1 MRSQAATTAT
11 PEHLV
16 PSAPLARA
24 LVALS
29 IALLVWCAC
38 GHRGNAQ
45 DQPLV
50 DNVFY
55 QTDLRQAIEDI
66 AAQAN
71 VNIIADPGVQGLV
84 SVAIENA
91 TVDEALKLLLAGTEY
106 DIQRTDD
113 YYLVFT
119 PDIDSD
125 SFTDVATTRVFQLSH
140 VNPETARSLLA
151 RPLQRFVSV
160 DPDASRLVIT
170 APREAMQRIEEDL
183 LKIDSAER
191 EDTVFMA
198 LNHIRVANA
207 RALLPAGLQNY
218 VRVDPDRNT
227 VAITGPVAQRTRVIG
242 QLRRL
247 DIPLP
252 PVAVDATNLHRT
264 HVVKLNNVS
273 PETAVNLLP
282 DAAAAYVRGDDASG
296 AVAVSAP
303 KHLVDELIADIRR
316 IDVKRQHV
324 MLDAR
329 VVVLEQSDL
338 LNFGTNFN
346 WPTIQA
352 GSSYMDGGDA
362 YEVRIGYTPSRT
374 FTDALQLTLNLLS
387 ANQEA
392 TILAS
397 PQVLAQDGVES
408 EIRVTN
414 EEYFQITAPEGNF
427 IQSDLEKIETGTIL
441 SITPRIGDDGSI
453 TLSLELE
460 VSDVVAR
467 GQQDLPVVNRRAARS
482 TIQLENGGTAAVAGL
497 VDNRSETTETGVPG
511 ARRLPFLGRAFR
523 TDRLTHRASQVAIF
537 ITATLIKEGEDSFAM
552 QRPERGP
559 LPRVD
564 ETTYRGELERALQQL
579 GVSR

>member
-1 MRSQAATTAT
+1 
-11 PEHLV
+11 
-16 PSAPLARA
+16 
-24 LVALS
+24 
-29 IALLVWCAC
+29 
-38 GHRGNAQ
+38 
-45 DQPLV
+45 
-50 DNVFY
+50 
-55 QTDLRQAIEDI
+55 
-66 AAQAN
+66 
-71 VNIIADPGVQGLV
+71 
-84 SVAIENA
+84 
-91 TVDEALKLLLAGTEY
+91 
-106 DIQRTDD
+106 
-113 YYLVFT
+113 
-119 PDIDSD
+119 
-125 SFTDVATTRVFQLSH
+125 
-140 VNPETARSLLA
+140 
-151 RPLQRFVSV
+151 
-160 DPDASRLVIT
+160 
-170 APREAMQRIEEDL
+170 MQRIEEDL

-397 PQVLAQDGVES
+397 PQVLAQDGVEL

-482 TIQLENGGTAAVAGL
+482 TIRTRERWHRRRRRPRRQPQRNHRDRRSGSAPIALPWPGL
-497 VDNRSETTETGVPG
+497 SHRQAHTSRKSGRDLHHRDSSSRKARTHSQCSALNADRS
-511 ARRLPFLGRAFR
+511 
-523 TDRLTHRASQVAIF
+523 RAS
-537 ITATLIKEGEDSFAM
+537 T
-552 QRPERGP
+552 RPPIAANSNAPCNNSG
-559 LPRVD
+559 
-564 ETTYRGELERALQQL
+564 
-579 GVSR
+579 